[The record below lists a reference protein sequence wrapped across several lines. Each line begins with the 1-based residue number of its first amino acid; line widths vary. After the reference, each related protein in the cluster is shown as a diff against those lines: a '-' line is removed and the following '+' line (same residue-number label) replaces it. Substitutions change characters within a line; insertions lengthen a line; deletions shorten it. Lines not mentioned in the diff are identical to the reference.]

1 MKIKYLLY
9 SVLTTAVLSGCI
21 DVLDKKDLS
30 AITEKD
36 VWNNAQYATAYLNKL
51 YRDNLPGWDQDVAGY
66 SDEAYGETGILYG
79 HLTTTSI
86 DNWPYKE
93 IRNIN
98 IMLSSIE
105 TGNIDNATKTSLKA
119 QALVLRAWRYF
130 QMVRLYGGVPMI
142 LEPQALTDDLYV
154 TRNKTSE
161 CINLIIKDLDDAID
175 ALPWKWTGDDEG
187 RFTKATVMALK
198 GRILLYYAS
207 PQFNQCWKI
216 IPKTNT
222 EGEFW
227 GAGVLGTVTDGDTAT
242 EGTLTTNN
250 PQAGMITQ
258 AGMYRMT
265 LDMMEYTYTLEELG
279 FAPYI
284 YEIGNNTS
292 WSGTCPLAGINFDGK
307 YRGFAYLNG
316 EFKYKPNPEKD
327 NWTGDWEKVSG
338 DALAGTLDENGAGN
352 IDAPEAGFY
361 MMEVDLTA
369 MTYKHTLIS
378 TLGVIGS
385 ATPSGWDADTDM
397 TYNEEDG
404 SWNLTTNLTDGEI
417 KIRANNDWDINW
429 GGSIAEPT
437 FNAGNIAVTA
447 GNYTIRFIP
456 QCDGMN
462 LLTLTK
468 N

>member
-1 MKIKYLLY
+1 MFTIKNDKDET
-9 SVLTTAVLSGCI
+9 SVNGWSADGMVGFSHSGTDVYEDSKFSIVFTTTA
-21 DVLDKKDLS
+21 D
-30 AITEKD
+30 
-36 VWNNAQYATAYLNKL
+36 
-51 YRDNLPGWDQDVAGY
+51 
-66 SDEAYGETGILYG
+66 
-79 HLTTTSI
+79 
-86 DNWPYKE
+86 
-93 IRNIN
+93 
-98 IMLSSIE
+98 
-105 TGNIDNATKTSLKA
+105 
-119 QALVLRAWRYF
+119 
-130 QMVRLYGGVPMI
+130 
-142 LEPQALTDDLYV
+142 
-154 TRNKTSE
+154 
-161 CINLIIKDLDDAID
+161 
-175 ALPWKWTGDDEG
+175 
-187 RFTKATVMALK
+187 
-198 GRILLYYAS
+198 
-207 PQFNQCWKI
+207 NQCWKI

-378 TLGVIGS
+378 TLGGIGS